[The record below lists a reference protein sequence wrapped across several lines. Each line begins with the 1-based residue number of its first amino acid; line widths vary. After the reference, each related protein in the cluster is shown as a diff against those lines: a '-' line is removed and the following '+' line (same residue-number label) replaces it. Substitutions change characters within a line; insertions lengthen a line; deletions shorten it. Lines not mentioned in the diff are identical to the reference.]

1 VAKFKFEI
9 EEQLQCVN
17 CGSSFA
23 LCFNS
28 EEISFPPSQCPFCGD
43 VYSESESESEETDV
57 HASEDRYTLVIG
69 YIPEDWSGASDG
81 STNVSAYSAEESNT
95 VSYDYQITDEYFFN
109 NVTGVKIEGSIAKT
123 YKSLSDESNSLADK
137 RGRIPAKVIENLYS
151 ICLEEN
157 DGLHSSI
164 VYHEQGTDHC
174 SNARKK
180 FNGHFYVYYVSES
193 GGEISAE
200 HFFVVKPQ

>member
-1 VAKFKFEI
+1 MAKPKFEI

-23 LCFNS
+23 LFFNS
-28 EEISFPPSQCPFCGD
+28 EEISCPPSHCPFCGD
-43 VYSESESESEETDV
+43 VYGGEKLESGEEV
-57 HASEDRYTLVIG
+57 AQESEDRYTLVIG

-81 STNVSAYSAEESNT
+81 STKISAYSTEESNT
-95 VSYDYQITDEYFFN
+95 ISYDYQITDEYFFN
-109 NVTGVKIEGSIAKT
+109 NVTQVKIEGSIAKT
-123 YKSLSDESNSLADK
+123 YKRLSDESNFLSDK
-137 RGRIPAKVIENLYS
+137 RGCVPAKVIENLYS
-151 ICLEEN
+151 ICLEE
-157 DGLHSSI
+157 DDTLHSSI
-164 VYHEQGTDHC
+164 LYHQQGTDHC
-174 SNARKK
+174 SNTRKK